1 MHKPFPPAFLSSPC
15 FHFFVF
21 GVLGPRSFP
30 SLVSV
35 CWMFMVEVLRAAS
48 LLLSLTTLTYTSAY
62 HLLYFIFILLF
73 ICIKIIQYIVT
84 LYKRL
89 NQTESPPSNY
99 YIGGSTCMTSMYR
112 VVHCIKY
119 SKFFIWDK
127 KAIFHN
133 KWRHH
138 QKKVIAQKSV
148 HWYQCFQGW
157 EWQRKKSAILVCLG
171 INKHEMYRKLCKKNQ
186 LQIADQLSFLISVFY
201 CLKDV
206 WC

>member
-127 KAIFHN
+127 KAIFH
-133 KWRHH
+133 
-138 QKKVIAQKSV
+138 KKMAAPP
-148 HWYQCFQGW
+148 
-157 EWQRKKSAILVCLG
+157 KKSYSPKICTLVPMFSG
-171 INKHEMYRKLCKKNQ
+171 MRMSKEK
-186 LQIADQLSFLISVFY
+186 ISYFGLFGY
-201 CLKDV
+201 K
-206 WC
+206 